1 MKNRGTRA
9 SSEQEERKKI
19 ASLLDTSSHER
30 SPRKGRSEPGMSVAE
45 TVEET
50 EDVEDSE
57 VTLGEDYED
66 SAEAEETEGGEERGE
81 KRTRSRIDLE
91 EFTQSESGRAGLF
104 LTLLALVGIIVLM
117 TVPLF
122 SQEGSDGESYSYN
135 DFGDEVEQDFGKD
148 FDKHYHDSAKL
159 GLYSLFFLLL
169 CGLGLLAHS
178 RTNRLLNVLNA
189 VLGCEGLGNDCT
201 ERSAFRLV
209 AAAILLIPASFIA
222 LTGSRFEGFVLLS
235 SKGHVGGYSP
245 PDGSP
250 AGVILLV
257 IGVVLIMLIAYFIY
271 LTLPGFME
279 LLSHKKKNYD
289 YLRSCQHFCEIVF
302 LIALVALLTLPLMPV
317 FRITVGN
324 ESAGNTYT
332 DEIYLSEGFTGAQ
345 TYDEMEEFNKLHKDF
360 GVMKFMLTLMLL
372 VSVLS
377 FSGTLLFPFQIREDL
392 QQVLISLIALALLA
406 ALLILFVY
414 LFMLGHGGDL
424 EDALTDSSGVSDS
437 QVKASYNVLPLL
449 GSLAILGISSKY
461 IFEIAN
467 TSILPLLRQ

>member
-1 MKNRGTRA
+1 MKSRRTRA

-30 SPRKGRSEPGMSVAE
+30 SHRKGRSEPDMSVAE

-50 EDVEDSE
+50 EEVEDSE
-57 VTLGEDYED
+57 VPLGEDYED
-66 SAEAEETEGGEERGE
+66 RAEAEETEGDEESGEERS
-81 KRTRSRIDLE
+81 RSRIDLE
-91 EFTQSESGRAGLF
+91 KFTQSESGRAGLF
-104 LTLLALVGIIVLM
+104 LTLLAFVGLIVLM

-122 SQEGSDGESYSYN
+122 SLEGGDGESYTYG

-148 FDKHYHDSAKL
+148 FDDYYHGSARL
-159 GLYSLFFLLL
+159 GLYSLLFLLL

-178 RTNRLLNVLNA
+178 RTNLLLNVLNA
-189 VLGCEGLGNDCT
+189 ALGVEGLGNDST

-209 AAAILLIPASFIA
+209 AAAILLIPASFVA
-222 LTGSRFEGFVLLS
+222 VTGSRFEGFVLLS
-235 SKGHVGGYSP
+235 SKGHVGGHTP

-257 IGVVLIMLIAYFIY
+257 IGIVLIMLISYFIY
-271 LTLPGFME
+271 LSLPEFME
-279 LLSHKKKNYD
+279 FIRHEKKKYD

-302 LIALVALLTLPLMPV
+302 FIALVALLTLPLMPV

-332 DEIYLSEGFTGAQ
+332 DEIYLSEGFTGAE

-360 GVMKFMLTLMLL
+360 GAMKFMLTLMLL
-372 VSVLS
+372 VSLLS
-377 FSGTLLFPFQIREDL
+377 FTGTLLFPFKVREDF
-392 QQVLISLIALALLA
+392 QQVLISLIVLALLA

-449 GSLAILGISSKY
+449 GSLAILGVSSKY
-461 IFEIAN
+461 IFDIAN